1 LTAEQGVLGL
11 VALGI
16 AVSVAVLA
24 VVRTLRWHHARPA
37 AGRGT
42 GEREL
47 LAGTAAA
54 LAVVLGQGLLDYPL
68 RNPVLATTVWLLVG
82 LLAAAVSGRDRPP
95 EPYSPSWRGGS
106 ANRRGA
112 MV

>member
-1 LTAEQGVLGL
+1 VLD
-11 VALGI
+11 VI
-16 AVSVAVLA
+16 
-24 VVRTLRWHHARPA
+24 RTLRWHHARPA

-68 RNPVLATTVWLLVG
+68 RNPVIATTVWLLVG
-82 LLAAAVSGRDRPP
+82 LFAGAVSGDRQMGIGRPGAAL
-95 EPYSPSWRGGS
+95 RQIRRVVLAGS
-106 ANRRGA
+106 ADRRGA
-112 MV
+112 RM